1 MTKDYPRKESVI
13 PALRLFA
20 VVSASLL
27 LLAKADGS
35 GAEGP
40 QTPQITETTTY
51 AVKLGDD
58 GTCLTEINGA
68 RKKAGFND
76 FVIPQEGKD
85 KRLPEEGERDSG
97 NYAEWV
103 WKPVCA
109 ALIKEEAGEGK
120 SDTASETFG
129 SGTYAYHV
137 VDDTSAPNCAGVVDQ
152 WKKAYSNFSAMP
164 PSRKDDNTVYSNQDN
179 VSLVAM
185 YNPSDDATA
194 DCRIVTCTKT
204 TKTST
209 AAPGKQGGQEVE
221 AETKEGSALICM
233 TTPDVLSEKSESAP
247 FTEEQWGRI
256 VNAIENSAS
265 ALLPGFLGLAAVA
278 LGFVATM

>member
-1 MTKDYPRKESVI
+1 MATMPT
-13 PALRLFA
+13 LRLFA

-35 GAEGP
+35 GAEEP
-40 QTPQITETTTY
+40 QAPSTTKTTTY

-58 GTCLTEINGA
+58 GTCLSEINNA

-76 FVIPQEGKD
+76 FVIPQQGTD
-85 KRLPEEGERDSG
+85 KRLPEEGEPGSSG
-97 NYAEWV
+97 YAAWV
-103 WKPVCA
+103 WKPVCD

-120 SDTASETFG
+120 SDTVSKTFG

-137 VDDTSAPNCAGVVDQ
+137 VDDASAPNCAAVVDQ

-164 PSRKDDNTVYSNQDN
+164 PSRKDDDTVYSNQDN

-209 AAPGKQGGQEVE
+209 TAQEKQGGQEVE
-221 AETKEGSALICM
+221 TETKEGSALICM
-233 TTPDVLSEKSESAP
+233 TTPDVLPEKSESSP

-256 VNAIENSAS
+256 VNAIENSAP

-278 LGFVATM
+278 IGFVATM